1 MKWKTMYGIGIDKV
15 DEQHEK
21 LFEISQRIE
30 ELFLL
35 PRHIDKFD
43 EMVEIIEELKAYTM
57 YHFNEEQKLMQSV
70 QYPKYFSHLVEH
82 QDFIEKMNALDIH
95 ELDKAQQEQIR
106 GLVDF
111 MMTWLVEHV
120 LERDRAFATY
130 YAERNS

>member
-1 MKWKTMYGIGIDKV
+1 
-15 DEQHEK
+15 
-21 LFEISQRIE
+21 
-30 ELFLL
+30 
-35 PRHIDKFD
+35 
-43 EMVEIIEELKAYTM
+43 MVEIIEELKAYTM